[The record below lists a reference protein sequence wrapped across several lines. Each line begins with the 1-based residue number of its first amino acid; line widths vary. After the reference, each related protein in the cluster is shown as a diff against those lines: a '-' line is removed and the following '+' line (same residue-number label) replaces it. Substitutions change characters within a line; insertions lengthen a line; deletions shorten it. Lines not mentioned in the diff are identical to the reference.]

1 MLCRE
6 WRLYPQ
12 ELIRRSTVGPVH
24 DSGSP
29 VDAPAELGAFLYGS
43 AHFAHLFGLDKP
55 FQMHRSSCLSVCLG
69 IIVYCNVKMVPGRDR
84 EVAGRGRRVAGGR
97 SRAGVS
103 DVIRTNITDH
113 AIYHTLSEADK
124 SATLNGGTNCENFP
138 HKVWILQGHLT
149 ELHIT
154 LQ

>member
-1 MLCRE
+1 MLQ
-6 WRLYPQ
+6 LNSVPSYMA
-12 ELIRRSTVGPVH
+12 VH
-24 DSGSP
+24 TLHIYLDWTKHFRCT
-29 VDAPAELGAFLYGS
+29 GA
-43 AHFAHLFGLDKP
+43 A
-55 FQMHRSSCLSVCLG
+55 VCLG

-84 EVAGRGRRVAGGR
+84 EVAGRGRRVAVGR

-124 SATLNGGTNCENFP
+124 SATLNGGTNCENCP
-138 HKVWILQGHLT
+138 HKMWILQGHLT

-154 LQ
+154 VQ